1 MSQLNIEDPGMEVE
15 QKQAE
20 TKQQPATDKPQR
32 TGVSLKSLFV
42 LALMAAGIV
51 GIVIWSGIISRV
63 HASNALAVETSDL
76 AVPRVAV
83 ISPKV
88 TPGAEEIALPGNM
101 QAFIDTPVWARSSGY
116 LKAWYVDIGG
126 RVKQGQLLAEIEA
139 PEVDQQL
146 RQAEAQLQTAEAN
159 LKLSQVTAERYTSLF
174 KTDSVSKQD
183 VDNAVQGEAA
193 KEADVSSAQAN
204 VSRLQQLVAYE
215 KVEAPFSGILT
226 ARNIDVGALVNQG
239 ANTPGKELFHVA
251 SIDTLRVYV
260 SVPEMYSQ
268 AAKPGVQAYLTLS
281 EFPGRKFVGRVVR
294 NANSID
300 QTSRTLLVEVDV
312 SNPTGELL
320 PGSYVSVHLKLP
332 SSIPAVTV
340 PSNALL
346 FRSEGLRVVRV
357 NDGKAELVPVI
368 MGRDYGD
375 SVELV
380 SGITPDDK
388 VVVNPSDSITNGQKL
403 QIADQSNQGI

>member
-1 MSQLNIEDPGMEVE
+1 MSRLGIEDLVMRVE
-15 QKQAE
+15 QQVTEGTQVTEGAK
-20 TKQQPATDKPQR
+20 TKRA
-32 TGVSLKSLFV
+32 GVALRGL
-42 LALMAAGIV
+42 LALLVVAGALLAY
-51 GIVIWSGIISRV
+51 VIWSGLASRV
-63 HASNALAVETSDL
+63 REDNALTAETNEL
-76 AVPRVAV
+76 AVPTVSV
-83 ISPKV
+83 TTPKI

-146 RQAEAQLQTAEAN
+146 LQARAQLQTAEAN
-159 LKLSQVTAERYTSLF
+159 LKLSQVTADRYTSLF

-183 VDNAVQGEAA
+183 VDNAVQGQAA

-204 VSRLQQLVAYE
+204 VSRLEQLVAYE
-215 KVEAPFSGILT
+215 KVEAPFSGIIT

-251 SIDTLRVYV
+251 SIDTLRTYV

-268 AAKPGVQAYLTLS
+268 AATPGVQAYLTLD
-281 EFPGRKFVGRVVR
+281 EFPGRKFYGQVVR

-300 QTSRTLLVEVDV
+300 QSSRTLLVEVDV
-312 SNPTGELL
+312 KNPTGELL

-332 SSIPAVTV
+332 SKIPAVTV
-340 PSNALL
+340 PSNTLL
-346 FRSEGLRVVRV
+346 FRAEGLRVVRV
-357 NDGKAELVPVI
+357 TDGKAELVPVI
-368 MGRDYGD
+368 MGRDFGD
-375 SVELV
+375 TVELV
-380 SGITPDDK
+380 AGIKHDDK
-388 VVVNPSDSITNGQKL
+388 VVVNPSDSVVNGQTVE
-403 QIADQSNQGI
+403 IAR